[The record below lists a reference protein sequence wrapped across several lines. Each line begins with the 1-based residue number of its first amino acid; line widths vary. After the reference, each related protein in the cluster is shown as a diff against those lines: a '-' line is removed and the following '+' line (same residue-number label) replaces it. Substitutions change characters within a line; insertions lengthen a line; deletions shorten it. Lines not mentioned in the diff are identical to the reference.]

1 MQINRQMPPSS
12 ELQGCETN
20 WRLEKNEHAI
30 ACFVVI
36 VSGFPE
42 PRWRAATDR
51 PVIPAN
57 SFRETMN
64 NFVTLHFVLTIDL
77 RMPARLRGL
86 CCRN

>member
-12 ELQGCETN
+12 EWQGCETN
-20 WRLEKNEHAI
+20 GRLKETSRP